1 MASAAVM
8 MIRLTSCFSVALL
21 SVALPPTNEDSGSS
35 VRSVS
40 DAELDLMDDITALEV
55 EAGSVLG
62 LQRSMQLT
70 RNKDSALIE
79 DRDVPAMP
87 EWTDGAVLGL
97 QRSIT
102 VTRRQIVPSVDQKT
116 GGLRELGYEA
126 VPLPRPQIFPMPMPE
141 DAHAGDPPLELGV
154 SEGSM
159 LGLQRSVQLLHG
171 RAALIDA
178 EFDKMLVMK
187 GYQAVP
193 VLRPQPLQQPVVDDA
208 GRATDVEERIPL
220 TPGAVLGLPRSTQ
233 FLRGHAIDGETHKVN
248 NTALV
253 QGRSSQPNSTKE
265 DVRDRGDLSE
275 ASSFHAASV
284 LGLQRSIK
292 IVKRPFAPMEEDD
305 QGYLPGVSSLER
317 ASVLGLQRSVQLKR
331 RKVQYTKE
339 PQGSDSD
346 VTVVKV

>member
-1 MASAAVM
+1 MAAAAVM

-35 VRSVS
+35 VGSVS

-102 VTRRQIVPSVDQKT
+102 VTRRQIVSSVDHKT
-116 GGLRELGYEA
+116 DGLRELGYEA

-141 DAHAGDPPLELGV
+141 DVHAGDPALELGV

-159 LGLQRSVQLLHG
+159 LGLQRSVQLL
-171 RAALIDA
+171 DA
-178 EFDKMLVMK
+178 EDDKMLVMK

-193 VLRPQPLQQPVVDDA
+193 VLRPQPLQQPVVDDS

-233 FLRGHAIDGETHKVN
+233 LLRGHAVVGETLKVN

-253 QGRSSQPNSTKE
+253 QGRSRQPNSTKE

-284 LGLQRSIK
+284 LGLQRSMK
-292 IVKRPFAPMEEDD
+292 IVKRLFAPIEEDD

-317 ASVLGLQRSVQLKR
+317 ASVLGLQRSVQLTR